1 MIIKPLDPFD
11 SSEKYAIAGRKAEE
25 KMAFYLKVD
34 FEDEP
39 DIHIINGLRV
49 ELDDGAVQIDH
60 LVIHPYGMI
69 IVESK
74 SVTGKVQIK
83 EDGQWIRWFNDQSNG
98 MESPLKQG
106 EIQAKRLKK
115 HLNKAANPAGYFD
128 AVPVDVITAIS
139 DQGVIIWPNGQPL
152 KGVMKA
158 DQVTEKIRKKI
169 DIFKSHGESKKLP
182 DTHIKVI
189 CKYMLAVNK
198 PLEKPPAAA
207 PKVAEQPLAA
217 YTAQAKKS
225 AVVAAPQAVD
235 PAPGKATRSGKICRF
250 CGGFN
255 LEIKYGHNYYFHC
268 RDCNKS
274 TPINSICP
282 KCNNLEKLRKQGRE
296 FFVECRPCGTSL
308 LFYTNP

>member
-11 SSEKYAIAGRKAEE
+11 STEKYAIAGRKAEE
-25 KMAFYLKVD
+25 KMAFYLGVD

-39 DIHIINGLRV
+39 DIHVINGLRV

-83 EDGQWIRWFNDQSNG
+83 EDGQWIRWFNDKASG

-115 HLNKAANPAGYFD
+115 HLNKKANPANYFD

-139 DQGVIIWPNGQPL
+139 DQGVIIWPNGQSI

-169 DIFKSHGESKKLP
+169 DLLKGQGEPKKLP
-182 DTHIKVI
+182 DSHIKLI
-189 CKYMLAVNK
+189 CNYMLAVNK
-198 PLEKPPAAA
+198 PLEKKAAAA
-207 PKVAEQPLAA
+207 PKVAEQPVVVYQVKEPKAA
-217 YTAQAKKS
+217 TAPKPAN
-225 AVVAAPQAVD
+225 

-250 CGGFN
+250 CGSFN

-268 RDCNKS
+268 LDCAKS
-274 TPINSICP
+274 TPIHSICP
-282 KCNNLEKLRKQGRE
+282 SCNNLERLRKQGRE
-296 FFVECRPCGTSL
+296 FFVECQPCGTSL
-308 LFYTNP
+308 LFYTNL